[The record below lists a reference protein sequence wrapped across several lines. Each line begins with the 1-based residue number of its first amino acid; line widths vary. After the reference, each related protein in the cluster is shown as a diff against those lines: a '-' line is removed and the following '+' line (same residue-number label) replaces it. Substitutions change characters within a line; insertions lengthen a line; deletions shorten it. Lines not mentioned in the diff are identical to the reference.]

1 VRILALSPHFDM
13 LILEGVFGYWSSCL

>member
-13 LILEGVFGYWSSCL
+13 LIFKGLFGYWSSCL